1 MPAWQ
6 HLAPYPPS
14 RSQLFHA
21 VNACCIESVQAVLVY
36 VSESEP
42 FSFYSFGC
50 FEWFSSK
57 ELSTIFNIQATEVF
71 LPLKFEYYILRGH
84 SVLSLL
90 LLTSKK
96 VPFAVTFRENTLL
109 HNMNQPAFWVL
120 NKLDSLLPPK
130 KRKESRYSPAP
141 LVAFLF
147 LCDPFLV
154 FFFSASNYIIENFQ
168 QMHTMLITH
177 YLF

>member
-1 MPAWQ
+1 M
-6 HLAPYPPS
+6 
-14 RSQLFHA
+14 
-21 VNACCIESVQAVLVY
+21 
-36 VSESEP
+36 
-42 FSFYSFGC
+42 
-50 FEWFSSK
+50 
-57 ELSTIFNIQATEVF
+57 
-71 LPLKFEYYILRGH
+71 
-84 SVLSLL
+84 LSLL